1 MNNNPTYGITES
13 NRGLFSLGEGNTPL
27 VRSKSIGPSL
37 GIPHLYF
44 KLENLN
50 PTGSYKDRFA
60 SVLVRDMMARGQKTC
75 MATSSGNTGAALAA
89 YTAAAGISCI
99 ILVVDGAPL
108 PKLLQMQLYGAHL
121 IMIRDFGKSAEITE
135 SVFSA
140 LQDLSARYKLPL
152 PVSAYKFCP
161 EGMRGVETLAHE
173 VMDSLG
179 RPCEIF
185 VPAGGGGLT
194 LAVARGVLARN
205 GSCKVHCV
213 QPEGNDTIASSLR
226 AGTAAHPV
234 PRSTT
239 SVSGL
244 QVANVLDGQEVIEA
258 CTRSGG
264 TGYVVTDENTFKW
277 HRELAMK
284 EGIFS
289 EPAGAVALAGL
300 EEAVR
305 KGEADP
311 DRHYVCLVTGSGF
324 KDMASVESRFS
335 LPDIN
340 SVPAQTAIDHLK
352 KYFNENQSRKP

>member
-1 MNNNPTYGITES
+1 MTE
-13 NRGLFSLGEGNTPL
+13 NDLAVFGLGEGNTPL

-37 GIPHLYF
+37 GIPNLYF

-60 SVLVRDMMARGQKTC
+60 AILVREMMDKRQKTC

-108 PKLLQMQLYGAHL
+108 PKLRQMQLYGAQL
-121 IMIRDFGKSAEITE
+121 LMIRDFGKSAEITE
-135 SVFSA
+135 GVFTA
-140 LQDLSARYKLPL
+140 LQALSSRYSLPL
-152 PVSAYKFCP
+152 PISAYKFCP

-173 VMDSLG
+173 IVDSLG
-179 RPCEIF
+179 GQGEIF

-194 LAVARGVLARN
+194 LAVANGVISRKGN
-205 GSCKVHCV
+205 YKVHCV

-226 AGTAAHPV
+226 EGTAARSV
-234 PRSTT
+234 SRSTT

-258 CTRSGG
+258 CTQSGG
-264 TGYVVTDENTFKW
+264 TGYVVSDENVFRW

-305 KGEADP
+305 RGEADANG
-311 DRHYVCLVTGSGF
+311 RYVCLVTGSGF
-324 KDMASVESRFS
+324 KDMATVEGRFS
-335 LPDIN
+335 LPDIS
-340 SVPAQTAIDHLK
+340 SVPAGTAIEHLNK
-352 KYFNENQSRKP
+352 LFT

>member
-1 MNNNPTYGITES
+1 MS
-13 NRGLFSLGEGNTPL
+13 DRSLFGLGEGNTPL

-60 SVLVRDMMARGQKTC
+60 SVLVRDMMAREQKIC
-75 MATSSGNTGAALAA
+75 IATSSGNTGAALAA

-108 PKLLQMQLYGAHL
+108 PKLRQMQLYGAQL
-121 IMIRDFGKSAEITE
+121 LMVRDFGKSAEITE

-140 LQDLSARYKLPL
+140 LQDLSARHKLPL
-152 PVSAYKFCP
+152 PISAYKFCP
-161 EGMRGVETLAHE
+161 EGMCGVETLAHE
-173 VMDSLG
+173 VVGSLG
-179 RPCEIF
+179 GPGEIF

-194 LAVARGVLARN
+194 LAVAKGVLSKN
-205 GSCKVHCV
+205 GGFKVHCV

-226 AGTAAHPV
+226 TGAPARAV

-239 SVSGL
+239 LVSGL

-258 CTRSGG
+258 CKRTGG
-264 TGYVVTDENTFKW
+264 TGYVVTDENIFRW

-311 DRHYVCLVTGSGF
+311 DGHYVCLITGSGF
-324 KDMASVESRFS
+324 KDMATVENRFS
-335 LPDIN
+335 LPPLPTLP
-340 SVPAQTAIDHLK
+340 SETAINHLK
-352 KYFNENQSRKP
+352 TIFNET

>member
-1 MNNNPTYGITES
+1 MSNNPTHGTAKS
-13 NRGLFSLGEGNTPL
+13 DRGLFSLGEGHTPL

-60 SVLVRDMMARGQKTC
+60 SVLVREMMARSQKIC

-89 YTAAAGISCI
+89 YTAAAGIACI

-108 PKLLQMQLYGAHL
+108 PKLRQMQLYGAQL
-121 IMIRDFGKSAEITE
+121 LMIRDFGKSAEITE
-135 SVFSA
+135 GVFTS
-140 LQDLSARYKLPL
+140 LEELSARYGLPL

-173 VMDSLG
+173 IVDSLG
-179 RPCEIF
+179 KPGEIF

-194 LAVARGVLARN
+194 LAVAKGVLARN
-205 GSCKVHCV
+205 GGCKVHCV

-226 AGTAAHPV
+226 AGTAARPV

-311 DRHYVCLVTGSGF
+311 DAHYVCLVTGSGF
-324 KDMASVESRFS
+324 KDMATVENRFS
-335 LPDIN
+335 LPDI
-340 SVPAQTAIDHLK
+340 SPLPTETAIDHLK
-352 KYFNENQSRKP
+352 KIFNQTQP

>member
-1 MNNNPTYGITES
+1 MNRNPTYGITE
-13 NRGLFSLGEGNTPL
+13 NDRGMFSLGEGNTPL

-60 SVLVRDMMARGQKTC
+60 SVLVREMMERGQKTC

-108 PKLLQMQLYGAHL
+108 PKLRQMQLYGARL
-121 IMIRDFGKSAEITE
+121 LMIRDFGKSAEVTE
-135 SVFSA
+135 GVFTA
-140 LQDLSARYKLPL
+140 LQELSNRYNLPL
-152 PVSAYKFCP
+152 PISAYKFCP

-173 VMDSLG
+173 VVDSLG
-179 RPCEIF
+179 GQGEIF

-194 LAVARGVLARN
+194 LAVATGIRSRKGN
-205 GSCKVHCV
+205 YKVHCV

-226 AGTAAHPV
+226 EGTAARPV
-234 PRSTT
+234 SRSTT

-244 QVANVLDGQEVIEA
+244 QVANVLDGQEVIGA
-258 CTRSGG
+258 CIQSGG
-264 TGYVVTDENTFKW
+264 TGYVVSDENVYRW

-305 KGEADP
+305 RGEAGADG
-311 DRHYVCLVTGSGF
+311 RYVCLVTGSGF
-324 KDMASVESRFS
+324 KDMAAVETRFS
-335 LPDIN
+335 LPDI
-340 SVPAQTAIDHLK
+340 SALPAEQAIDHLK
-352 KYFNENQSRKP
+352 KLFT

>member
-1 MNNNPTYGITES
+1 MNRNPTYRITE
-13 NRGLFSLGEGNTPL
+13 NDRGMFSLGEGNTPL

-60 SVLVRDMMARGQKTC
+60 SVLVGEMIDRGQKTC

-89 YTAAAGISCI
+89 YTAAAGIACI

-108 PKLLQMQLYGAHL
+108 PKLRQMQLYGAQL
-121 IMIRDFGKSAEITE
+121 LMIRDFGKSAEVTE
-135 SVFSA
+135 GVFTA
-140 LQDLSARYKLPL
+140 LQELSNRYNLPL
-152 PVSAYKFCP
+152 PISAYKFCP

-173 VMDSLG
+173 VVDSLG
-179 RPCEIF
+179 GQGEIF

-194 LAVARGVLARN
+194 LAVANGVLSRK
-205 GSCKVHCV
+205 GDYKVHCV

-226 AGTAAHPV
+226 DGTAARPV
-234 PRSTT
+234 SRSTT

-244 QVANVLDGQEVIEA
+244 QVANVLDGQEVIGA
-258 CTRSGG
+258 CTQSGG
-264 TGYVVTDENTFKW
+264 TGYVVSDENVFRW

-305 KGEADP
+305 KGEADANG
-311 DRHYVCLVTGSGF
+311 RYICLVTGSGF
-324 KDMASVESRFS
+324 KDMAAVETRFS
-335 LPDIN
+335 LPDVN
-340 SVPAQTAIDHLK
+340 ALPAEQAIDHLNK
-352 KYFNENQSRKP
+352 LFT